1 MYQKIIFTGYNC
13 LSRIDIKKLKKKN
26 LRVLVAR
33 IDRIGDVVL
42 STPIPREIKQ
52 ADHTGFVAVL
62 VRNYTKDIYIN
73 NPNVDEIIVYDK
85 NEDGSEKSFRQLVNE
100 IKKYKFTH
108 VFMLLPDERLNWIM
122 FFSRIPNRIGVGHKL
137 YQILTFS
144 KFVDRKKY
152 IPLRHEAD
160 YCLDMVRKIGIKP
173 KSNIPEIFLS
183 EEEIIKSE
191 VLKKKLSPNGGL
203 IIGINTTSGKSSPN
217 LQVSEYAKLINKL
230 SERKDF
236 KVIITDNRSAE
247 EFKNI
252 NGVEYPNIGSSLR
265 NSIINFSVL
274 DVLISSSTGPMHICA
289 ALKVPTIS
297 MFCPL
302 PACSPKLW
310 GPLGNNS
317 EIILPEE
324 NYCSTKCPGDPHI
337 CDFSGEG
344 GINADRVYERIL
356 SFAEHRRKQND

>member
-1 MYQKIIFTGYNC
+1 MN
-13 LSRIDIKKLKKKN
+13 RKN

-42 STPIPREIKQ
+42 STPIPREIKK
-52 ADHTGFVAVL
+52 AFPESFVSVL
-62 VRNYTKDIYIN
+62 VRNYTKDVFIN
-73 NPNVDEIIVYDK
+73 NQNVDETIVYDQDY
-85 NEDGSEKSFRQLVNE
+85 DGSKKSFWKLVNE
-100 IKKYKFTH
+100 IRKFKFTH
-108 VFMLLPDERLNWIM
+108 AFMLLPNERLNWILLL
-122 FFSRIPNRIGVGHKL
+122 SGIPNRIGVGHKL
-137 YQILTFS
+137 YQFLSFS
-144 KFVDRKKY
+144 KFVDRQKY

-160 YCLDMVRKIGIKP
+160 YCLDMVRKIGIEP
-173 KSNIPEIFLS
+173 TSNIPEIFLS
-183 EEEIIKSE
+183 EDEIIKRD
-191 VLKKKLSPNGGL
+191 VIKRKLAPNNEM

-217 LQVSEYAKLINKL
+217 IQVSEYVKLINKF
-230 SERKDF
+230 SGRKEF
-236 KVIITDNRSAE
+236 KILVTDNNPPDE
-247 EFKNI
+247 LKK
-252 NGVEYPNIGSSLR
+252 VEDIIFPNIDSSLR
-265 NSIINFSVL
+265 NSIINFSAL

-310 GPLGNNS
+310 GPLGNKT

-344 GINADRVYERIL
+344 GINADIIYERIT
-356 SFAEHRRKQND
+356 SFIKRK